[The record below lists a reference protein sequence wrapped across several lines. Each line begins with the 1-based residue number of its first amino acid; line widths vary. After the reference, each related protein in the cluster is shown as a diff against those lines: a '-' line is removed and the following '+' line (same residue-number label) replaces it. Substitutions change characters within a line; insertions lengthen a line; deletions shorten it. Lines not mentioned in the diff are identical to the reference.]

1 MRKRNKDGRVQNAC
15 HIERVKSI
23 KIDWSIVVKPE
34 QDGSFFFKKK
44 ILLINILN
52 TIYNRTRPWPT
63 YKWPTIWLDPNSN
76 IVAMDQADFIGDHIL
91 FDIKTE

>member
-34 QDGSFFFKKK
+34 QDGSFFKKK
-44 ILLINILN
+44 NIAN
-52 TIYNRTRPWPT
+52 
-63 YKWPTIWLDPNSN
+63 
-76 IVAMDQADFIGDHIL
+76 
-91 FDIKTE
+91 